1 MKQLK
6 DHKLIIYAFVTFY
19 GLLVLRSAWISD
31 DAIIT
36 FRVVENFLAGYGL
49 GYNPFVRVQ
58 AFTHPL
64 WMFCISFVYWVER
77 LFIPSMPN
85 ALFYVTSLLSVLISV
100 LAVYFLLTRISK
112 PNILSLVLATLTLS
126 LSNSFID
133 YSTSGL
139 ENPLTHLL
147 LVLFIIIYFAESPNL
162 LLLSFVCSLIMLNRI
177 DAFALVA
184 PALLYV
190 WWMSPLRKNNLIKI
204 MIGFIP
210 IVLWELFSLIYFGF
224 LVPNTAFAK
233 LSTGVSDGALLL
245 QGLDYLLNSINWD
258 PILFF
263 TIGLAGVTLYLEKNW
278 KQIFLF
284 VGILLYVA
292 YVVKIG
298 GDFMAGRF
306 LTAPLLIATA
316 ILSSQLVGKR
326 MQLVNFGIVILLG
339 VFSLRSPLW
348 SSNMVLYLPE
358 YPISDRNDV
367 SDQRL
372 HYFGNERKGQFNSFI
387 ENGFRDVEDE
397 KLGSRFAG
405 SEWQFTGYQQ
415 VSIADAL
422 GKPGYGKGPNI
433 YMIDNYALSDPILAR
448 LPAISHWYPG
458 HFRREIP
465 EGYIETLESDEN
477 QIADPNLALYY
488 SKLQALITGPI
499 WDWNRITEIWKF
511 NTGQYDY
518 LLDLYNTEMSN

>member
-6 DHKLIIYAFVTFY
+6 NQKLVIYILVSFY
-19 GLLVLRSAWISD
+19 GLLILRSAWISD

-64 WMFCISFVYWVER
+64 WMFSISFVYWIER
-77 LFIPSMPN
+77 LFIPGLPN
-85 ALFYVTSLLSVLISV
+85 ALFFVTSLLSVFVSV
-100 LAVYFLLTRISK
+100 AALYLLLTRISR
-112 PNILSLVLATLTLS
+112 PNLFSIGLATLTLS

-147 LVLFIIIYFAESPNL
+147 LVIFIIVFLAESPNFL
-162 LLLSFVCSLIMLNRI
+162 LLAFVSSLIMLNRI
-177 DAFALVA
+177 DAFVLVA
-184 PALLYV
+184 PALLYA
-190 WWMSPLRKNNLIKI
+190 WWVSPQRKDSLIKI
-204 MIGFIP
+204 LMGFIP
-210 IVLWELFSLIYFGF
+210 ILLWEVFSLMYFGF
-224 LVPNTAFAK
+224 PVPNTAFAK
-233 LSTGVSDGALLL
+233 LSTGVPNSALIF

-263 TIGLAGVTLYLEKNW
+263 TIGLAGVTLYLQRNW

-284 VGILLYVA
+284 AGVLLYLV

-306 LTAPLLIATA
+306 LTAPLLVATA
-316 ILSSQLVGKR
+316 ILSCQFAGRR
-326 MQLVNFGIVILLG
+326 MQLANLGIILFFG

-358 YPISDRNDV
+358 YPISDRNQV

-372 HYFGNERKGQFNSFI
+372 HYFGIERKGQYNSFI
-387 ENGFRDVEDE
+387 ENGFRDDE
-397 KLGSRFAG
+397 LGSQFAG
-405 SEWQFTGYQQ
+405 REWRFTGYQQ

-433 YMIDNYALSDPILAR
+433 YMIDNYALADPILAR
-448 LPAISHWYPG
+448 LPAMEWEMAG

-465 EGYIETLESDEN
+465 EGYIETLISEEN
-477 QIADPNLALYY
+477 LITDPSLALYY
-488 SKLQALITGPI
+488 SKLQVLITGPI
-499 WDWNRITEIWKF
+499 WNWNRMTEIWKF

-518 LLDLYNTEMSN
+518 LLEQYITGLSN

>member
-1 MKQLK
+1 MITQQK
-6 DHKLIIYAFVTFY
+6 DNKLIVYALLTFY
-19 GLLVLRSAWISD
+19 ILLVTRSAWISD

-64 WMFCISFVYWVER
+64 WMFSISFAYFIER
-77 LFIPSMPN
+77 LIIPSLPN
-85 ALFYVTSLLSVLISV
+85 ALFFVTAIVSILFSALTVFL
-100 LAVYFLLTRISK
+100 LLTRIAK
-112 PNILSLVLATLTLS
+112 PQILSFSLVILTLS

-139 ENPLTHLL
+139 ENPLTHFL
-147 LVLFIIIYFAESPNL
+147 LVVFIIVYFAESPNL
-162 LLLSFVCSLIMLNRI
+162 LRLSFISSLIMLNRI
-177 DAFALVA
+177 DAFALIA
-184 PALLYV
+184 PALFYA
-190 WWMSPLRKNNLIKI
+190 WWVSPQRKSNFIKI
-204 MIGFIP
+204 LIGFIP
-210 IVLWELFSLIYFGF
+210 IILWELFSLVYFGF
-224 LVPNTAFAK
+224 PVPNTAFAK

-263 TIGLAGVTLYLEKNW
+263 TIALAGVTLYLQKNW

-284 VGILLYVA
+284 AGIVLYLM
-292 YVVKIG
+292 YVLKIG

-316 ILSSQLVGKR
+316 ILANQLTQKR
-326 MQLVNFGIVILLG
+326 IQIANVGIVILLG

-348 SSNMVLYLPE
+348 SSNIVLYLPD

-367 SDQRL
+367 TDQRM
-372 HYFGNERKGQFNSFI
+372 HYFGNPRKGQFNSFI
-387 ENGFRDVEDE
+387 ENGFRDEE
-397 KLGSRFAG
+397 IGSIFAG
-405 SEWQFTGYQQ
+405 NEWQFTGYQQ
-415 VSIADAL
+415 VYLADAL

-433 YMIDNYALSDPILAR
+433 FVLDNFALSDPILAR
-448 LPAISHWYPG
+448 LPATPDWDPG

-465 EGYIETLESDEN
+465 EGYIETLESGEN
-477 QIADPNLALYY
+477 QIADPNLSLYY
-488 SKLQALITGPI
+488 SKLQVLISGPI
-499 WDWNRITEIWKF
+499 WNWDRIMEIWKF

-518 LLDLYNTEMSN
+518 LLDTYISEMSN

>member
-1 MKQLK
+1 MNSQQK
-6 DHKLIIYAFVTFY
+6 DNKFIIYALLTFY
-19 GLLVLRSAWISD
+19 TLIVTRSAWISD

-64 WMFCISFVYWVER
+64 WMFSISFAYFIER
-77 LFIPSMPN
+77 LIIPSLPN
-85 ALFYVTSLLSVLISV
+85 ALFFVTAILSILFSA
-100 LAVYFLLTRISK
+100 LTMFLLLTRISK
-112 PNILSLVLATLTLS
+112 PRILSIGLTVLTLT

-139 ENPLTHLL
+139 ENPLTHFL
-147 LVLFIIIYFAESPNL
+147 LVVFIILYFAESPNL
-162 LLLSFVCSLIMLNRI
+162 LHLSFVSSLIMLNRI
-177 DAFALVA
+177 DAFALIA
-184 PALLYV
+184 PAILYA
-190 WWMSPLRKNNLIKI
+190 WWTSSQRKNNFIKVVL
-204 MIGFIP
+204 GFVP
-210 IVLWELFSLIYFGF
+210 IILWEIFSLIYFGF
-224 LVPNTAFAK
+224 PVPNTAFAK
-233 LSTGVSDGALLL
+233 LSTGVSDGALFL

-263 TIGLAGVTLYLEKNW
+263 TIAFAGITLYLERNW

-284 VGILLYVA
+284 AGIVLYVA

-306 LTAPLLIATA
+306 LTAPLIIATA
-316 ILSSQLVGKR
+316 ILSNQLTVKR
-326 MQLVNFGIVILLG
+326 IQFVNLGVVILLG

-348 SSNMVLYLPE
+348 SSNIVLYLPE
-358 YPISDRNDV
+358 YPISDRNEMT
-367 SDQRL
+367 DQRMN
-372 HYFGNERKGQFNSFI
+372 YFGNPRKGQFNSFI
-387 ENGFRDVEDE
+387 ENGFRDDE
-397 KLGSRFAG
+397 LGSQFAG
-405 SEWQFTGYQQ
+405 SEWQFTGFQQ

-448 LPAISHWYPG
+448 LPAMSHWYPG

-465 EGYIETLESDEN
+465 EGYIETLISDEN
-477 QIADPNLALYY
+477 QITDPNLSLYY
-488 SKLQALITGPI
+488 SKLQILISGPI
-499 WDWNRITEIWKF
+499 WDWNRMTEIWKF

-518 LLDLYNTEMSN
+518 LLDSYNAKSSN